1 MPSSQGIELAVIGG
15 SGFYAMPGLE
25 AIDEVSVE
33 TPFGPPSDAI
43 RIGLLGG
50 VKVAFLARH
59 GRYHALL
66 PSEIPQRANFWA
78 LKSLGVRRVL
88 GVSAVGSL
96 REEYR
101 PGDLVVPDQVIDRTR
116 GIRPATFFGEGV
128 AAHVAFADPFSEVMR
143 QAVLAAAKV
152 AGATVHDGGSYVCIE
167 GPAFGT
173 RAESHLYRQWGAS
186 LVGMTAL
193 PEAKLAR
200 EAEMSYALLAAVT
213 DYDAWHADHEAV
225 DATSIFAVL
234 KVNVTSSQGVVL
246 ALARSLPDV
255 SRCPARTALDSA
267 LITPA
272 AAIPQEALRRL
283 GTILARR
290 IGATNS

>member
-1 MPSSQGIELAVIGG
+1 
-15 SGFYAMPGLE
+15 MPGLE
-25 AIDEVSVE
+25 AIDEISVG

-59 GRYHALL
+59 GRHHALL

-143 QAVLAAAKV
+143 HGVLAAAKV

-234 KVNVTSSQGVVL
+234 KANVTSSQGVVL

-272 AAIPQEALRRL
+272 PAIPQEALRRL
-283 GTILARR
+283 GPILARR
-290 IGATNS
+290 IGGTNS

>member
-1 MPSSQGIELAVIGG
+1 
-15 SGFYAMPGLE
+15 MPGLE
-25 AIDEVSVE
+25 AIDEISVE

-59 GRYHALL
+59 GRRHALL

-128 AAHVAFADPFSEVMR
+128 AAHVAFADPFSEAMR
-143 QAVLAAAKV
+143 QAVLAAAKA
-152 AGATVHDGGSYVCIE
+152 AGAAVHDGGSYVCIE

-173 RAESHLYRQWGAS
+173 RAESQLYRQWGAS

-225 DATSIFAVL
+225 DASSVFAVL
-234 KVNVTSSQGVVL
+234 KANVTSSQGVVR
-246 ALARSLPDV
+246 ALACSLPDV
-255 SRCPARTALDSA
+255 SRCPAQTALDSA

-272 AAIPQEALRRL
+272 AAIPQEALVRL
-283 GTILARR
+283 RPILARR